1 MLNDTQIDVAVRLN
15 TAIMALHEA
24 IKITIKIGWPDYTEE
39 LRKPLEQLLETY
51 KSITKV
57 EQ

>member
-1 MLNDTQIDVAVRLN
+1 MLNDTQIEVAVRLN

-24 IKITIKIGWPDYTEE
+24 IKITIRVGWPDYTEE
-39 LRKPLEQLLETY
+39 LREALNILINTHKQ
-51 KSITKV
+51 ITKE